1 MTQYNA
7 LKVKL
12 SNLKISK
19 LKPRIINVNSSSN
32 FKSLNFK

>member
-19 LKPRIINVNSSSN
+19 LKPRIINVNSSH